1 MKIDCR
7 HLVCPA
13 PVLETKKAL
22 ESLEKGEILT
32 VLLNSQIAKE
42 NVLRFIHSCGFESKV
57 SEKGEEVE
65 ITVMKDKDLSTQTC
79 TLDSS
84 FSNEKILFLKSD
96 KVGDGELG
104 ANLMVG
110 FLGTLKDLKQNI
122 TKIIC
127 VNESVLMNV
136 DENHKAFNAL
146 KELEKLGI
154 EIINCGTCLEYFGKS
169 QELKIGRID
178 NAFEILNF
186 IFDKDKVVSL

>member
-1 MKIDCR
+1 
-7 HLVCPA
+7 
-13 PVLETKKAL
+13 
-22 ESLEKGEILT
+22 
-32 VLLNSQIAKE
+32 
-42 NVLRFIHSCGFESKV
+42 
-57 SEKGEEVE
+57 
-65 ITVMKDKDLSTQTC
+65 MKDKDLSAQTC

-154 EIINCGTCLEYFGKS
+154 EIISCGTCLEYFGKS
-169 QELKIGRID
+169 QELKIGRIG